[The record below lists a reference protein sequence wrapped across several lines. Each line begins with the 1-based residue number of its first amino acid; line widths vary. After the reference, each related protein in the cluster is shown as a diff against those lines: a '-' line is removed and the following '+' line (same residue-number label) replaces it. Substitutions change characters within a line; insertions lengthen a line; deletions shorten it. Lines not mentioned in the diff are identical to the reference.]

1 MRAAGGPRHAVVEAK
16 LPVVQVEIR
25 PGRTIAVHHQRP
37 SSQAAPK
44 PRLFFVHGSCGS
56 MLQYEALITHFA
68 AAGHE
73 IVAFDYV
80 GCGRSP
86 KPRDWYAY
94 AFHELHADA
103 AAVVATYGRS
113 SSSEANKNVLIG
125 HSAGCLLCLGLVAAE
140 SASGTQSPVAAVH
153 GLVHGLVLMAPAYVP
168 SYRPL
173 PLFYL
178 PARVLSWI
186 QPKLD
191 AGFEAL
197 ALHESSTNPGLA
209 TEARKATLA
218 LAREVN
224 ASNPAYMF
232 KAYYRQL
239 TMPTPAEVR
248 RAGLAVPSIAIILGE
263 GDKLV
268 PRAGAE
274 ALKALLPPGVAI
286 HEVREA
292 SHQMMQ
298 EVPEAC
304 IALIE
309 GFLVGGA

>member
-1 MRAAGGPRHAVVEAK
+1 MSRGPRHAVVEAK

-25 PGRTIAVHHQRP
+25 PGRTIAVHHHCP
-37 SSQAAPK
+37 SSQAAPRA
-44 PRLFFVHGSCGS
+44 RLFFVHGSCGS
-56 MLQYEALITHFA
+56 MLQYEALIAHFA
-68 AAGHE
+68 PAGHE

-86 KPRDWYAY
+86 KPKSWYAY
-94 AFHELHADA
+94 SFDELQADA

-113 SSSEANKNVLIG
+113 SSSATTKNVLVC
-125 HSAGCLLCLGLVAAE
+125 HSAGCLFGLGLAAAAGTGAQSAVAAE
-140 SASGTQSPVAAVH
+140 VH
-153 GLVHGLVLMAPAYVP
+153 GLILMAPGYVP
-168 SYRPL
+168 DYKPL

-197 ALHESSTNPGLA
+197 ALHETTTDPALA
-209 TEARKATLA
+209 TETRKAVLA

-239 TMPTPAEVR
+239 VMPTAEEVT
-248 RAGLAVPSIAIILGE
+248 RAGLSVPSIALIVGDS
-263 GDKLV
+263 DKLV
-268 PRAGAE
+268 PRTRVN
-274 ALKALLPPGVAI
+274 ALQALLPPGVHT
-286 HEVREA
+286 HEVSEA

-298 EVPEAC
+298 EEPEAC
-304 IALIE
+304 IALVE
-309 GFLVGGA
+309 RFLVGCA